1 MLRTFNSQGV
11 RSKTILTL
19 ATVGII
25 SAFLVGSPQH
35 ASADQTYVSNPNQ
48 TLTFSELEKTSNSE
62 ITIQTNATTEASV
75 TETTISHTSVDD
87 IHTHENDY
95 EQTPTNT
102 PTFEELKQDS
112 QTASSTVDSQTGSK
126 TYETRIPTNTDSN
139 HKAVENHSEP
149 KTETVA
155 QAQTWSKDGATWV
168 STEINNGNVHKILST
183 YIPKPLTPS
192 TKPTT
197 TATTKPKQSTPAV
210 SQPKKPATVANKPTT
225 PATSQPKKPATVV
238 NKPAPST
245 TTQPKKPTTTVTKPT
260 APKATPIQPAKPV
273 DRVAQVWQ
281 KNNEL
286 VKENYDTPHWSS
298 KEATVFINAK
308 NPEIVNAYKQAITSW
323 NNTGAFNFLL
333 TNDKQ
338 KANIIADER
347 YEGNVAA
354 PLGVTY
360 STYYLPTKQYSNATV
375 YLNTFHVQNNYYQ
388 KNGGKL
394 LNTAQHELGHSIGLE
409 HNSAVASV
417 MEPKGGK
424 TSIQP
429 VDINNV
435 KKLYSKI

>member
-1 MLRTFNSQGV
+1 MLRSFKTQGTKT
-11 RSKTILTL
+11 KTILTL

-35 ASADQTYVSNPNQ
+35 ASADQTYVSDPNQ
-48 TLTFSELEKTSNSE
+48 AMTFSELETTTNTNTITQTGVSSE
-62 ITIQTNATTEASV
+62 TPTTV
-75 TETTISHTSVDD
+75 TTVSHTSVDD
-87 IHTHENDY
+87 LHTHENDY

-126 TYETRIPTNTDSN
+126 TYGTRIPTNTDSN

-225 PATSQPKKPATVV
+225 STTQPKKPTTVV

-273 DRVAQVWQ
+273 DRIAQVWQ

-286 VKENYDTPHWSS
+286 VKENYDTPHWST

-308 NPEIVNAYKQAITSW
+308 NPET
-323 NNTGAFNFLL
+323 
-333 TNDKQ
+333 
-338 KANIIADER
+338 
-347 YEGNVAA
+347 
-354 PLGVTY
+354 
-360 STYYLPTKQYSNATV
+360 TYYLPTKQYSNATV

>member
-1 MLRTFNSQGV
+1 MLRSFKTQGTKT
-11 RSKTILTL
+11 KTILTL

-25 SAFLVGSPQH
+25 SAFLVGNPQH
-35 ASADQTYVSNPNQ
+35 ASADQTYVSDPNQ
-48 TLTFSELEKTSNSE
+48 AMTFSELETATNTNINTQKGVSSE
-62 ITIQTNATTEASV
+62 TPTTV
-75 TETTISHTSVDD
+75 TTVSHTSVDD

-149 KTETVA
+149 KTDTVA

-197 TATTKPKQSTPAV
+197 TATPKPKQSTPAV

-225 PATSQPKKPATVV
+225 QPKKPTAVV

-286 VKENYDTPHWSS
+286 VKENYDTPHWST
-298 KEATVFINAK
+298 KEATVFINAE

-375 YLNTFHVQNNYYQ
+375 YLNSFHVQNN
-388 KNGGKL
+388 
-394 LNTAQHELGHSIGLE
+394 
-409 HNSAVASV
+409 
-417 MEPKGGK
+417 
-424 TSIQP
+424 
-429 VDINNV
+429 
-435 KKLYSKI
+435 

>member
-1 MLRTFNSQGV
+1 MLRSFKTQETKT
-11 RSKTILTL
+11 KTILTL

-25 SAFLVGSPQH
+25 SAFLVGNPQH
-35 ASADQTYVSNPNQ
+35 ASADQTYVSDPNQ
-48 TLTFSELEKTSNSE
+48 AMTFSELETTTNTNTITQTGVSSE
-62 ITIQTNATTEASV
+62 TPTTV
-75 TETTISHTSVDD
+75 TTVSHTSVDD

-197 TATTKPKQSTPAV
+197 TATPKPKQSTPAV

-225 PATSQPKKPATVV
+225 STTQPKKPTTVV
-238 NKPAPST
+238 NKPVPST

-273 DRVAQVWQ
+273 DRVSQVWQ

-286 VKENYDTPHWSS
+286 VKENYDTPHWST

-394 LNTAQHELGHSIGLE
+394 LSTAEHELGHSIGLE

>member
-1 MLRTFNSQGV
+1 MLHSFKTQGT
-11 RSKTILTL
+11 KTKTLLTL

-35 ASADQTYVSNPNQ
+35 ASADQTYVSDPNQ
-48 TLTFSELEKTSNSE
+48 ALTFSELETGTTTN
-62 ITIQTNATTEASV
+62 TIAQTGVSTETPTTV
-75 TETTISHTSVDD
+75 TTISHTSVDD
-87 IHTHENDY
+87 LHTHENDY

-126 TYETRIPTNTDSN
+126 TYGTRIPTNTDSN

-225 PATSQPKKPATVV
+225 STTQPKKPTTVV
-238 NKPAPST
+238 NKPVPST

-388 KNGGKL
+388 KNGGNSL
-394 LNTAQHELGHSIGLE
+394 TLRNT
-409 HNSAVASV
+409 N
-417 MEPKGGK
+417 
-424 TSIQP
+424 
-429 VDINNV
+429 
-435 KKLYSKI
+435 

>member
-1 MLRTFNSQGV
+1 MLHSFKTQGT
-11 RSKTILTL
+11 KTMTLLTL

-35 ASADQTYVSNPNQ
+35 ASADQTYVSDPNQ
-48 TLTFSELEKTSNSE
+48 AMTFSELETATNTNTNTITQTGVSSE
-62 ITIQTNATTEASV
+62 TPTTV
-75 TETTISHTSVDD
+75 SHTSVDD

-126 TYETRIPTNTDSN
+126 TYGTRIPTNTDSN

-225 PATSQPKKPATVV
+225 STTQPKKPTTVV

-273 DRVAQVWQ
+273 DRIAQVWQ

-286 VKENYDTPHWSS
+286 VKENYDTPHWST

>member
-1 MLRTFNSQGV
+1 MKMTMNKL
-11 RSKTILTL
+11 
-19 ATVGII
+19 
-25 SAFLVGSPQH
+25 P
-35 ASADQTYVSNPNQ
+35 Q
-48 TLTFSELEKTSNSE
+48 TLT
-62 ITIQTNATTEASV
+62 
-75 TETTISHTSVDD
+75 
-87 IHTHENDY
+87 
-95 EQTPTNT
+95 
-102 PTFEELKQDS
+102 TFEELKQDS
-112 QTASSTVDSQTGSK
+112 QTANSTVDSQTGSK

-139 HKAVENHSEP
+139 QKAVENQAEP

-155 QAQTWSKDGATWV
+155 QAQTWSNDGATWV

-197 TATTKPKQSTPAV
+197 TATPKPKQSTPAV
-210 SQPKKPATVANKPTT
+210 SQPKKVATVANKPTT
-225 PATSQPKKPATVV
+225 P
-238 NKPAPST
+238 